1 MKEDM
6 LGQVSMDRFR
16 ALFEVNVFATLE
28 SVQVTAKMLV
38 EKGSGKI
45 LFLSSMAG
53 ISVTP

>member
-1 MKEDM
+1 M